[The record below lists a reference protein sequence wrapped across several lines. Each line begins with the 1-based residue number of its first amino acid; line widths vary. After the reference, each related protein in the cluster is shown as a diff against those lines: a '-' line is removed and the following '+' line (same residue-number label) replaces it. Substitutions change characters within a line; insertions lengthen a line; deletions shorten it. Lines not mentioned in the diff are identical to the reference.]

1 MSLRVRGRSVELLLE
16 VASEEPLEGFMACG
30 GQAESVK
37 AELHRPS
44 DWSGREAA
52 WHELLHEE
60 HCVVL
65 QSGYRGRRCVQLPED
80 YAVRFN

>member
-52 WHELLHEE
+52 WPGLLHEE

-65 QSGYRGRRCVQLPED
+65 ESECRGGRCVQWLKD
-80 YAVRFN
+80 YR